1 VAAELFVNG
10 AGQRAERLVLISK
23 FGFDLGGWAQS
34 VVQQRIEAALTAAE
48 ARGRQQAEQER
59 HRRAC
64 ECQEPDPVMQAD
76 AKFYCYRCSF
86 ETGARPNSLE
96 PEQLLMRVQQ
106 AEQARDEGQGYQ
118 RGQPY
123 TIEQQLHDQ
132 KQRSKGL
139 ENRIRKELEPQV
151 SALTQALK
159 DIAERHR
166 FPARE
171 LGPCIC
177 KEHQAA
183 DRLTGAQA

>member
-1 VAAELFVNG
+1 LASIPPRTPSDRELDGDMCAVDPQPSPVRASAQEKIDAMRIAEDFL
-10 AGQRAERLVLISK
+10 
-23 FGFDLGGWAQS
+23 DLMN
-34 VVQQRIEAALTAAE
+34 EADEHWHANVALTEIILAAE
-48 ARGRQQAEQER
+48 ARGR
-59 HRRAC
+59 
-64 ECQEPDPVMQAD
+64 
-76 AKFYCYRCSF
+76 
-86 ETGARPNSLE
+86 
-96 PEQLLMRVQQ
+96 QQ

-132 KQRSKGL
+132 KQRNKGL